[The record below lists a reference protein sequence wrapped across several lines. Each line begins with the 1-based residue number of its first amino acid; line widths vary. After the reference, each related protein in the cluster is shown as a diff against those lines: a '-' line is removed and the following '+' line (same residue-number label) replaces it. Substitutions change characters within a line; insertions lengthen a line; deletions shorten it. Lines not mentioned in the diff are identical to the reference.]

1 MLLFSFQF
9 IYIFKEENHMIIRAL
24 VKVAT
29 FIAFTPVP
37 EYVHMIGRFASLGAL
52 AEACNTHPPMGVVE
66 EENPFA
72 TDIFGNPVEG
82 ASQTIMKE
90 VAKDTAADVWFK
102 LLPTDDFSIR
112 DAIKTFK
119 GLDQDQKE
127 IFVLSAIGAVCEAFY
142 VFHSLWRFAV
152 TLGERDEFK
161 QRAEEA
167 ELKNRYAI
175 FCLNKQIEIES
186 GVIDWY
192 ERNHAMVDWSID
204 AERANYNNVSGS
216 IEFMKTLIEDLGGA
230 VA

>member
-1 MLLFSFQF
+1 
-9 IYIFKEENHMIIRAL
+9 MIIRTL

-37 EYVHMIGRFASLGAL
+37 EYVHMIGRIASVGSL
-52 AEACNTHPPMGVVE
+52 AMACNTNPPVEVVE
-66 EENPFA
+66 EENPFT

-127 IFVLSAIGAVCEAFY
+127 IFILSAIAAGCEAFY
-142 VFHSLWRFAV
+142 VVNSFIRLS
-152 TLGERDEFK
+152 TLTK
-161 QRAEEA
+161 QRDNYRREAAEA
-167 ELKNRYAI
+167 ERKNRYAI
-175 FCLNKQIEIES
+175 FCLSEQIDKES
-186 GVIDWY
+186 GVIRWY
-192 ERNHAMVDWSID
+192 ERNHAMVDWSNE
-204 AERANYNNVSGS
+204 AERANYSNVSGS
-216 IEFMKTLIEDLGGA
+216 VDFMKTLIEDLGGA